1 MAKSKGVWNLICAIF
16 QANKTIQDYEKP
28 YDISYRIEIS
38 DKLIVKCLCIQIQSS
53 WAALNGHYTI
63 QAKSVVC
70 VGSDA
75 NQPYWNE
82 KH

>member
-1 MAKSKGVWNLICAIF
+1 MAESKGVWNLICAIF
-16 QANKTIQDYEKP
+16 QANNTIQDYEKP
-28 YDISYRIEIS
+28 YNISCGIEIS

-53 WAALNGHYTI
+53 CAALNGHCTI
-63 QAKSVVC
+63 QARSVVC
-70 VGSDA
+70 VGTDA